1 MTTNIEQFL
10 SSKQRGEFESFELH
24 VPVILRSP
32 RIFMSAMLISTDMLS
47 FLLAWVVVGGL
58 LLLFDRSLSLD
69 LFFEIVPFILLSQ
82 FVFAIRGLYPAIG
95 VSPVNELRKITGST
109 TAVFLLLSAMTFWL
123 RNPENYSR
131 INLALTWML
140 ALIVVPLGR
149 ALLRE
154 IFGRFDFYGEPTV
167 IIGYGDRGKET
178 VTYLQENRA
187 LGLRPVMV
195 IDGIDDEEGRF
206 IGEVPIIHMSDPS
219 KMGMLSKQIG
229 VNTAIILASEL
240 PRGIL
245 EAAEKISH
253 DAFKYLILIPDR
265 EQIGGLGIKKFD
277 LGMNFGLE
285 VKRNLF
291 NPSEKLIKRITDIF
305 LVVSGGLITSPV
317 ILLISIM
324 IKLDSK
330 GPVFYGH
337 TRLGIGGKKFKAWKF
352 RTMAPNANQVLDDYL
367 AENPKLKQEW
377 ETTFKLQ
384 DDPRV
389 TRTGRILR
397 KLSLDELP
405 QLWNVFLGEMSLV
418 GPRPI
423 VDDEIG
429 YYGDRFDLYS
439 FVLPGITGLWQ
450 VSGRSD
456 TSYDGRVS
464 LDEYYV
470 RNWSIWMDI
479 YIMART
485 ISVVL
490 MRKGAY

>member
-1 MTTNIEQFL
+1 
-10 SSKQRGEFESFELH
+10 
-24 VPVILRSP
+24 
-32 RIFMSAMLISTDMLS
+32 
-47 FLLAWVVVGGL
+47 
-58 LLLFDRSLSLD
+58 
-69 LFFEIVPFILLSQ
+69 
-82 FVFAIRGLYPAIG
+82 
-95 VSPVNELRKITGST
+95 
-109 TAVFLLLSAMTFWL
+109 
-123 RNPENYSR
+123 
-131 INLALTWML
+131 
-140 ALIVVPLGR
+140 
-149 ALLRE
+149 
-154 IFGRFDFYGEPTV
+154 
-167 IIGYGDRGKET
+167 
-178 VTYLQENRA
+178 
-187 LGLRPVMV
+187 
-195 IDGIDDEEGRF
+195 
-206 IGEVPIIHMSDPS
+206 
-219 KMGMLSKQIG
+219 MGMLSKQIG

-240 PRGIL
+240 PKGIL

-305 LVVSGGLITSPV
+305 LVISGGLITSPI

-337 TRLGIGGKKFKAWKF
+337 TRLGIGGNKFKAWKF

-367 AENPKLKQEW
+367 ADNPELKQEW